1 MLLLQGNG
9 ITQVYE
15 DTTIFEDVGFSLYN
29 GDRVGLIGI
38 NGCGKTTFMRT
49 LIGEL
54 EPYRGHVK
62 AFGRLGYL
70 SQDLKLPKG
79 LRVYDYL
86 NPYQD
91 YPDYSMILSRLNL
104 WQHIDQCLE
113 NLSGGEKT
121 RLFLAKL
128 MLDRPEVLLLDE
140 PTNHLDK
147 EGIELLSKFLN
158 AYAGAVL
165 IVSHDRHFLDQTVNQ
180 IVRLEDGQLRLFGGN
195 YTQYR
200 IEIENEEQIQWL
212 SYERY
217 LRKKEQLEAAA
228 SLQKNRAGK
237 YNKMSQNDFQR
248 GKARKIAKVAKSI
261 EKRVDML
268 EKVERPKTDSRFLLY
283 MTSFEGV
290 SSKFLVRA
298 ENLKISYGTYTII
311 KGVNFQVKRGS
322 RVGLMGSNGS
332 GKSTLLKAI
341 LGEVPHEGQLKV
353 SASGQIGYFSQ
364 ELNLLDPEKT
374 LLETMADLGLKEVDS
389 RRFLGT
395 MNFARDLAFKKI
407 KTLSYGEKSR
417 VAFLKLVLGGYNLLL
432 LDEPTNFLD
441 IPTREKIESLLE
453 PYEGTLIF
461 VSHDEFFMKKMATE
475 IWRLE
480 EGQLKAIELDAL
492 KLKLATAQ
500 I

>member
-1 MLLLQGNG
+1 MLLLQGTVLSQG
-9 ITQVYE
+9 YE
-15 DTTIFEDVGFSLYN
+15 DTTIFEAAGFSLYS
-29 GDRVGLIGI
+29 GDRVGLIGK
-38 NGCGKTTFMRT
+38 NGCGKTTFIRT

-70 SQDLKLPKG
+70 SQDLKLPTG
-79 LRVYDYL
+79 LKVYEYL
-86 NPYQD
+86 TDYQD
-91 YPDYSMILSRLNL
+91 RSDYAMILSRLNL
-104 WQHIDQCLE
+104 WQLIDQSLE

-128 MLDRPEVLLLDE
+128 MLDRPDVLLLDE
-140 PTNHLDK
+140 PTNHLDQD
-147 EGIELLSKFLN
+147 GIELLSKFLN
-158 AYAGAVL
+158 SYEGAVV
-165 IVSHDRHFLDQTVNQ
+165 IVSHDRYFLDRTVNQ
-180 IVRLEDGQLRLFGGN
+180 IIRMEDGELRQFGGN

-200 IEIENEEQIQWL
+200 VELENEAHVQWQ

-217 LRKKEQLEAAA
+217 LRKKEQLEEAV
-228 SLQKNRAGK
+228 SLQKSRAGK
-237 YNKMSQNDFQR
+237 YNDMSQNDFQR
-248 GKARKIAKVAKSI
+248 GKARKIAKVARSI
-261 EKRVDML
+261 EKRIDKL
-268 EKVERPKTDSRFLLY
+268 EKVERPKTDRRFLLY
-283 MTSFEGV
+283 MTSYEGM
-290 SSKFLVRA
+290 SSKFLIRA
-298 ENLKISYGTYTII
+298 EGLKVSYDKNVII
-311 KGVNFQVKRGS
+311 KSTDFQVKRGS
-322 RVGLMGSNGS
+322 RIGLTGPNGS

-341 LGEVPHEGQLKV
+341 LGEVSYEGHLKV
-353 SASGQIGYFSQ
+353 SAGSKIGYFSQ
-364 ELNLLDPEKT
+364 ELNLLDPNKT
-374 LLETMADLGLKEVDS
+374 LLETMADIGLKEVDS

-395 MNFARDLAFKKI
+395 MNFTRDLAFKKI

-461 VSHDEFFMKKMATE
+461 VSHDEFFTKKMASE

-480 EGQLKAIELDAL
+480 EGLLKVVEIDS
-492 KLKLATAQ
+492 